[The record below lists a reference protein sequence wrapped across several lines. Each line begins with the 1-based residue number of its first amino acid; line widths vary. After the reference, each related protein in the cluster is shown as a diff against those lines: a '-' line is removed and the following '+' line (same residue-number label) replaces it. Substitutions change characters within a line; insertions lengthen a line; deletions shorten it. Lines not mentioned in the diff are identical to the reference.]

1 MSLLSVGPLCLNSP
15 FFLSLP
21 FIFSYNIDYAVHI
34 QYYGIDIDQP
44 SFKTMPTFGDWYD
57 KQKQE
62 EAASSNNDG
71 GDVESQSFLP
81 DSMSGLSLTS
91 MRSSLEAQLPQ
102 QIMGMNY
109 QQRFQVFC
117 ICLLLSAL
125 FFLLAF
131 FVGIPLLTV
140 RPQKFALSFTCGSI
154 SFMASFGILKGPQEH
169 LLSMLAPDRAHF
181 TVVYLGSMFL
191 TLYLTFTSGGAQGYV
206 LVMGASALQ
215 LMCLLWYLVT
225 FLPGGATG
233 MKILMQAMWKL
244 LKPLVVNCAKLQAVC
259 IGRCV
264 SWYASNE

>member
-1 MSLLSVGPLCLNSP
+1 MSS
-15 FFLSLP
+15 
-21 FIFSYNIDYAVHI
+21 
-34 QYYGIDIDQP
+34 
-44 SFKTMPTFGDWYD
+44 FGDWYD
-57 KQKQE
+57 KQKQDQ
-62 EAASSNNDG
+62 AASSNDG

-81 DSMSGLSLTS
+81 DSMSGLSLSS
-91 MRSSLEAQLPQ
+91 MRSSLEAQMPQ

-154 SFMASFGILKGPQEH
+154 TFMASFGILKGPHEH
-169 LLSMLAPDRAHF
+169 LMSMLAPDRVLF

-191 TLYLTFTSGGAQGYV
+191 TLYLTFTAGGAKGYV
-206 LVMGASALQ
+206 VVMGASALQ
-215 LMCLLWYLVT
+215 LICLLWYLVT

-233 MKILMQAMWKL
+233 MKILMHTMWTL
-244 LKPLVVNCAKLQAVC
+244 LKPLVMNCAKLQAVC

-264 SWYASNE
+264 SWYASRFSSSDE